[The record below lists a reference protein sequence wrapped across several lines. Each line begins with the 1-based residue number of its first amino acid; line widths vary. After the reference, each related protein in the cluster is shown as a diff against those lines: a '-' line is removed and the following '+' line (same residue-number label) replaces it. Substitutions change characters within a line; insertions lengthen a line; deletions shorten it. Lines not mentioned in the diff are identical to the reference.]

1 MLSSEQWPG
10 GVLDGQVETTEKAV
24 PSRGNSQ
31 WKVTG
36 KKEAGRTGE
45 GTGGGAASGLVN
57 GAGSGGR
64 ERGDDSA

>member
-45 GTGGGAASGLVN
+45 GTGGRCKWLGEWCQVWRK
-57 GAGSGGR
+57 GAG
-64 ERGDDSA
+64 